1 LQIHLKG
8 GAIMEENELRKDELV
23 NIIKVLRK
31 KGWSDTE
38 IVNHLLEIEGEEV
51 NEEEKEKE

>member
-1 LQIHLKG
+1 
-8 GAIMEENELRKDELV
+8 MEENELRKDELV

-38 IVNHLLEIEGEEV
+38 IVNHLLEIEGEEI
-51 NEEEKEKE
+51 NEEEKDKK

>member
-1 LQIHLKG
+1 
-8 GAIMEENELRKDELV
+8 MRKEELV
-23 NIIKVLRK
+23 NIIKALRK

-51 NEEEKEKE
+51 KEEEKEKEKK

>member
-1 LQIHLKG
+1 
-8 GAIMEENELRKDELV
+8 MEENELRKDELV

-51 NEEEKEKE
+51 NEEETEKK

>member
-1 LQIHLKG
+1 
-8 GAIMEENELRKDELV
+8 MEENELRKDELV
-23 NIIKVLRK
+23 NIIRVLRK

-51 NEEEKEKE
+51 NQEETEKK

>member
-1 LQIHLKG
+1 
-8 GAIMEENELRKDELV
+8 MEENELRKDELV

>member
-1 LQIHLKG
+1 
-8 GAIMEENELRKDELV
+8 MEENELRKDKLV

-38 IVNHLLEIEGEEV
+38 IVDHLLEIEGEEV
-51 NEEEKEKE
+51 NDEEKEKK